1 MITASPS
8 SPHLRY
14 QNNHACVGL
23 SHPAYSLPSARNT
36 LAELEAH
43 GKLLTPPAVLAEFGF
58 ERRYAVG
65 ESECVEDLMLASARS
80 VLASPGVR
88 PQDVGTLLWVS
99 GLRDR
104 PSPAAAG
111 DDRSTCSATRRRA
124 RATSWGWPRPTP
136 SRSRSRG
143 AAELLSA
150 IHIAAST
157 LQSSERPSVLCVA
170 GDALPPDAR
179 SEVMYNVMSD
189 AGCAVLLEREA
200 PRNRILSFHQRT
212 QAHYWDTP
220 EREQEILAAYFPMAR
235 RVIAA
240 GVERAGLTLGEVDW
254 FVPHN
259 VSLRSWQILAGLL
272 GVEVE
277 RVWTKNIARVG
288 HTVSCD
294 HVINLADMERQGVLR
309 PGDKL
314 ALFTFGLGASWSCLV
329 LEH

>member
-1 MITASPS
+1 
-8 SPHLRY
+8 
-14 QNNHACVGL
+14 
-23 SHPAYSLPSARNT
+23 
-36 LAELEAH
+36 
-43 GKLLTPPAVLAEFGF
+43 
-58 ERRYAVG
+58 
-65 ESECVEDLMLASARS
+65 MLASARS

-104 PSPAAAG
+104 PSLAAAG
-111 DDRSTCSATRRRA
+111 DDPLHLFRYPAA
-124 RATSWGWPRPTP
+124 RACHELGLASANAVALSQQGC
-136 SRSRSRG
+136 SG
-143 AAELLSA
+143 LLSA